1 MIDRR
6 DTFADTVETPDVAAG
21 CTGKKRYDGPFSA
34 ARALKAIKKR
44 RSVDRGAAVYRCRH
58 CDGYHIGR
66 S

>member
-1 MIDRR
+1 MSRKDL
-6 DTFADTVETPDVAAG
+6 FAATATQPDVAAG
-21 CTGKKRYDGPFSA
+21 CSGKLRYDGPFAA

-44 RSVDRGAAVYRCRH
+44 RGVDRKAAVYRCLH